1 MKLIDRFA
9 DTGSFLFRWRSYVPL
24 LLLPALVASF
34 SGPRYRVDS
43 AAALLAWEAACLA
56 VALIGLAVRVVTV
69 GTAPR
74 GTSGR
79 NTRAQKA
86 EVLNTTGLYSILR
99 HPLYV
104 GNALIALGV
113 AALSRTWYLPLIV
126 ALAALLYYER
136 IAACEERYLEGKF
149 GDEFRRW
156 ADRVPA
162 MIPTF
167 RGYRPPALPFN
178 WRVVLGREFY
188 AFSII
193 TTLFSVLHLVDR
205 YAVTGRVAL
214 DPEST
219 VLFLLGLGAFVVL
232 RALKKSGRLRR
243 AETGASRRADLPVA

>member
-1 MKLIDRFA
+1 MRLSDRFS

-24 LLLPALVASF
+24 LLVPLFVASF
-34 SGPRYRVDS
+34 AGPRLQLRS
-43 AAALLAWEAACLA
+43 AAAVLAWEAVCLI
-56 VALIGLAVRVVTV
+56 VALTGFAVRVVTV
-69 GTAPR
+69 GTVPR

-86 EVLNTTGLYSILR
+86 DVLNTTGVYSVLR

-104 GNALIALGV
+104 GNALIGLGV
-113 AALSRTWYLPLIV
+113 AGLSRTWYLPLIV

-136 IAACEERYLEGKF
+136 IAACEERYLENKF
-149 GDEFRRW
+149 GDDFRRW

-162 MIPTF
+162 MIPAF
-167 RGYRPPALPFN
+167 GHYCPPALGFN

-193 TTLFSVLHLVDR
+193 TTLFSVLHVVDR
-205 YAVTGRVAL
+205 YAATGHLAL
-214 DPEST
+214 DAESSG
-219 VLFLLGLGAFVVL
+219 LFLLGLIVFLVL

-243 AETGASRRADLPVA
+243 AGTGGARSLDVPVA